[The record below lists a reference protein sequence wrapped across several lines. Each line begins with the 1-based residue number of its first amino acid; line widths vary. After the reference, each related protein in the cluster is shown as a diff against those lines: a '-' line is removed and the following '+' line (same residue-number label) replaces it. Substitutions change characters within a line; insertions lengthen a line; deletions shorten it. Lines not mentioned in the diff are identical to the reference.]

1 MPDVPVSAS
10 RHGRMKWIILKSSK
24 FLIMLQRLVANAA
37 KLYWTDEP
45 RKGDKGLW
53 TTVRCKGIRSSK

>member
-1 MPDVPVSAS
+1 M
-10 RHGRMKWIILKSSK
+10 SSK

-37 KLYWTDEP
+37 KLYWTDER

-53 TTVRCKGIRSSK
+53 TTVRCKGIRSSKCR